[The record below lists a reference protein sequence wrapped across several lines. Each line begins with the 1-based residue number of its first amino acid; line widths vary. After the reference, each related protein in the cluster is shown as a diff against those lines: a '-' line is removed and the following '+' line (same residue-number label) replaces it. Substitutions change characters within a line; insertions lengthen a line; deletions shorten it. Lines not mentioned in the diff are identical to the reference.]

1 MNKTFKKIAAYAVA
15 ITTLTIGMTSISAGA
30 IDSNEQKMLEMLPDL
45 SRSSTFYIPEYD
57 SYDIYNLAP
66 TKHYM
71 AALPIYNT
79 NLSNTFGTYFYINT
93 NILSSSPTDSDL
105 FSICTG
111 YDGLASMGT
120 ISSST
125 YATNCKRILARVIK
139 TGNPT
144 SYSPL
149 FSYYLEG
156 VENNDAINN
165 EYNLHQM
172 SSASTTSPS
181 SILYTN
187 TGESMM
193 KSVYALGDVDRD
205 GDVDTDD
212 ADAIQKYNL
221 GLYSTMSGRS
231 TADAAY
237 DEAVFNLAADF
248 NEDDLVN
255 LSDAVAIRMY
265 ISSNS

>member
-1 MNKTFKKIAAYAVA
+1 MKNTIKKITASIMT
-15 ITTLTIGMTSISAGA
+15 ITTLAVGMTYVSASA
-30 IDSNEQKMLEMLPDL
+30 IDSNEQKMLEMLPNL

-71 AALPIYNT
+71 AALPIIDEILPN
-79 NLSNTFGTYFYINT
+79 SFGVYFYINT
-93 NILSSSPTDSDL
+93 NILSNNPTDSSL
-105 FSICTG
+105 FSIYAG
-111 YDGLASMGT
+111 YDGLASLGT
-120 ISSST
+120 VSSST
-125 YATNCKRILARVIK
+125 YTTNCKRILARFIK
-139 TGNPT
+139 TGNPM

-156 VENNDAINN
+156 VENNNAINN
-165 EYNLHQM
+165 ENDLHRM
-172 SSASTTSPS
+172 SSASPTSPS

-205 GDVDTDD
+205 GDIDTDD

-231 TADAAY
+231 VADATY

-248 NEDDLVN
+248 NEDGQVN

-265 ISSNS
+265 ISSNG